1 MKPKDVEV
9 KLVGVLQEIQSVSG
23 YDGSGIMAT
32 TCPLNDLEGFDSMLW
47 PVAIGMLATALEVK
61 IPNNKNIFLSKDGKR
76 QLTISESAAIVCES
90 VNKGET

>member
-1 MKPKDVEV
+1 MNSKDVEV
-9 KLVGVLQEIQSVSG
+9 KLVEVLQEIQSVSG
-23 YDGSGIMAT
+23 YDGSGIMAN

-61 IPNNKNIFLSKDGKR
+61 IPNDKNIFLSKDGKR
-76 QLTISESAAIVCES
+76 QLTISESAAIVCAI